1 VKSSYESIKQYPQY
15 IALSEERVD
24 NVASAEVVS
33 KEKLF
38 GALCM
43 IGGALSH
50 MLFGTIYCWGN
61 FMSYL
66 PPRLKFFDGLEH
78 GGIQP
83 DATLVF
89 PFAFIGQCLSMPLG
103 PLLVQRIGAK
113 RTLLVSGWLFSL
125 AVFASS
131 YASSLRIFILFYSL
145 IFGASAG
152 IGYTAPMIAGWKW
165 LPQSKGLV
173 SGVVLTGYG
182 LGGFLFNLIGTKL
195 ANPNGVDAIQ
205 GKFPDDVYQNF
216 PVMLRTLAAIYG
228 VITLLAALL
237 VSEPQPVIAP
247 PQPSPEKQTVAPTA
261 VASSGLSVREALF
274 TKQFWQLWFMILFS
288 AGASL
293 NVAAVYK
300 RFAQNAPALHGD
312 QFQALVGGL
321 GALCNGSGR
330 LIWGTLFDL
339 FGFKTCFLALTI
351 LQSIIQII
359 YPYSS
364 TSKVKVDT
372 KHSPRISPRPPF
384 CLQLSIK
391 QALNLILFRN
401 TVS

>member
-1 VKSSYESIKQYPQY
+1 
-15 IALSEERVD
+15 
-24 NVASAEVVS
+24 
-33 KEKLF
+33 
-38 GALCM
+38 
-43 IGGALSH
+43 
-50 MLFGTIYCWGN
+50 
-61 FMSYL
+61 
-66 PPRLKFFDGLEH
+66 
-78 GGIQP
+78 
-83 DATLVF
+83 
-89 PFAFIGQCLSMPLG
+89 
-103 PLLVQRIGAK
+103 
-113 RTLLVSGWLFSL
+113 
-125 AVFASS
+125 
-131 YASSLRIFILFYSL
+131 
-145 IFGASAG
+145 
-152 IGYTAPMIAGWKW
+152 
-165 LPQSKGLV
+165 
-173 SGVVLTGYG
+173 
-182 LGGFLFNLIGTKL
+182 
-195 ANPNGVDAIQ
+195 
-205 GKFPDDVYQNF
+205 
-216 PVMLRTLAAIYG
+216 MLRTLAAIYG

-247 PQPSPEKQTVAPTA
+247 PQPSPEKQAVAPTA

-364 TSKVKVDT
+364 TSKEFFVAITCASFFTLAGNFALVPPAVQRIFG
-372 KHSPRISPRPPF
+372 PRNGAQIFGVLFSAF
-384 CLQLSIK
+384 AVAVIGGSFLSK
-391 QALNLILFRN
+391 
-401 TVS
+401 